1 MPTVLRIEGFRFF
14 FYSAEPGEPPHVHV
28 AHSGKVAKY
37 WLDPVE
43 LASSEGFRDHE
54 LGRVRSLVV
63 EHRDVLRRAWDER
76 HGDPDATGPR

>member
-1 MPTVLRIEGFRFF
+1 MPTVLRVEGFRFF

-43 LASSEGFRDHE
+43 LARSEGFRDHE
-54 LGRVRSLVV
+54 LGRVRDLVV
-63 EHRDVLRRAWDER
+63 QNQDALRRVWNEH
-76 HGDPDATGPR
+76 HGNPDTPSSG